1 MILYMNE
8 KPKLDERYFCTRT
21 STKTQLLDAINSFI
35 NHNPNFCPKSYQPLC
50 GKDIQ
55 NYCKINGYIILDE
68 NFVASQVPSQL
79 RSQGD
84 YCGYFNDIAIVV
96 DNKKTKKILVKR
108 SNGQVKEISSL
119 LSVNT
124 LYIIWLTFVD
134 NVISYS
140 YAWRKY
146 KMMKDE
152 IESLNQKSDIVYYT
166 KGSLNAS
173 NKDIELVSIQN
184 INMNMYK
191 REVSYKKIIYCYNRA
206 KTTFCVSSVSNL
218 KRSLS
223 SFNDLIKCYKS
234 KDNITINELKT
245 IIQSHYAY
253 NINLYSTNLKESMQ
267 CIDSIINN

>member
-8 KPKLDERYFCTRT
+8 NPKLDERYFCTRT

-35 NHNPNFCPKSYQPLC
+35 NHNPNFCPKSYKPLC

-55 NYCKINGYIILDE
+55 NYCKIYGYIILDE

-84 YCGYFNDIAIVV
+84 YGGCSNDIAIVA

-108 SNGQVKEISSL
+108 SHGQVKEISSL

-124 LYIIWLTFVD
+124 LYIIWLTFVN

-140 YAWRKY
+140 YVWRKF
-146 KMMKDE
+146 KMMKNE
-152 IESLNQKSDIVYYT
+152 IESLNQKSDIVYCN
-166 KGSLNAS
+166 KDSLNAS
-173 NKDIELVSIQN
+173 IQDIELVSIQN
-184 INMNMYK
+184 INMNLYK
-191 REVSYKKIIYCYNRA
+191 REVSYQKITYLYNKD
-206 KTTFCVSSVSNL
+206 KTTFRVSSVSNL
-218 KRSLS
+218 KLSLS
-223 SFNDLIKCYKS
+223 SFNDLIKIYKS

-253 NINLYSTNLKESMQ
+253 NINLYSTNFKESMQ